1 MPDTEPVPYVICV
14 TGARRHDG
22 LSLILDSVVDAIT
35 DAPRHHEIVLRH
47 GACTTGTDAIVAHLC
62 EMQRAGRPVFPRD
75 ITEDPMPA
83 DWDHCGPGCPNTP
96 HRVTKKPGD
105 IHHPGQLPDYCPKA
119 GPRRNLAMN
128 VKIPIPAVLLA
139 YPLPGSYGTY
149 SCMRIA
155 ATAGIPVKVTR

>member
-1 MPDTEPVPYVICV
+1 MPDTTAEPYVIGV
-14 TGARRHDG
+14 TGSRHHDD
-22 LSLILDSVVDAIT
+22 LNLILNSLAEAIT
-35 DAPRHHEIVLRH
+35 AAPRDRNIVVRH
-47 GACTTGTDAIVAHLC
+47 GACPTGADAITAHLC

-75 ITEDPMPA
+75 VIEDAMPA
-83 DWDHCGPGCPNTP
+83 DWDHCGAGCPDRP

-119 GPRRNLAMN
+119 GPRRNLAIN